1 MSPSVFALILF
12 SAALHATWNALI
24 KRATDKLLMT
34 IGITASAGAAGLL
47 VLPFFPAPAPESWI
61 FIAASGGASV
71 AYFLIVAA
79 TYKVADMSLAY
90 PVMRGS
96 APLLVALAGVPLLG
110 EHLPLS
116 TWIGIIVISAGIFS
130 MGCVKHEHGSRGLT
144 LALLAACLIALC
156 TLIDAE
162 GAHRSKS
169 PAAYTLWIFA
179 LTGLALGTWAA
190 TARRH
195 AFVGFLKQNWQL
207 CILAGLGALCSYGTA
222 LWAMTM
228 APVAVVA
235 ALRETTVIF
244 GAMLA
249 WSVLKERLGRSR
261 VTAISIIAV
270 GAVILR
276 VS

>member
-34 IGITASAGAAGLL
+34 IGVTGSAGAAGLL
-47 VLPFFPAPAPESWI
+47 ILPFFPAPAPESWI

-71 AYFLIVAA
+71 VYFVMVAA

-96 APLLVALAGVPLLG
+96 APLIVALAGVPLLG

-116 TWIGIIVISAGIFS
+116 TWIGITVISAGILY
-130 MGCVKHEHGSRGLT
+130 MACVKHEHGSTGLT
-144 LALLAACLIALC
+144 FALLTACLIALC

-162 GAHRSKS
+162 GARRSQS

-190 TARRH
+190 TARRNE
-195 AFVGFLKQNWQL
+195 FVCFLKQNWQL
-207 CILAGLGALCSYGTA
+207 STLAGVGALCSYGTA

-235 ALRETTVIF
+235 ALRETTVLF
-244 GAMLA
+244 GAIIA
-249 WSVLKERLGRSR
+249 WSVLKERVGRSR
-261 VTAISIIAV
+261 IIAISIIAV

-276 VS
+276 VF